1 MLPFYSGLAFHLLE
15 RVHTLFVLIG
25 FSAHFDIDEWGI
37 SNPILRTYRQFW
49 REIESGRLGLKRVTA
64 TA

>member
-1 MLPFYSGLAFHLLE
+1 MQ
-15 RVHTLFVLIG
+15 HTLFVLIS
-25 FSAHFDIDEWGI
+25 FSAHLNIDEWGI
-37 SNPILRTYRQFW
+37 SNQILRTSRKFW